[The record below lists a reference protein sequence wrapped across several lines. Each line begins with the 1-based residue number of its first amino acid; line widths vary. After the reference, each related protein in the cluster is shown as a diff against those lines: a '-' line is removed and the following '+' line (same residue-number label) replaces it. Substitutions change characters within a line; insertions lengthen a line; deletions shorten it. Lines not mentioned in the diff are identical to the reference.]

1 MMPDVAPT
9 DGVDALQ
16 PEPQFVPPHVSLKG
30 EHEMAA
36 DSEYRPLAQ
45 SEHVPFPARPLYF
58 PAEQLLHEVA
68 ARAPTHSIAP
78 SGS

>member
-9 DGVDALQ
+9 DSLQ
-16 PEPQFVPPHVSLKG
+16 PEPQFDPPHVSLND

-36 DSEYRPLAQ
+36 DSEYRPFAQ
-45 SEHVPFPARPLYF
+45 SEHGPCPACPLYF

-68 ARAPTHSIAP
+68 ARVPTHSIAP
-78 SGS
+78 SGE